1 VNVFYF
7 TTMNYQFTN
16 IEKYK
21 QFVCEKLHKYKKR
34 QRKIWNCYYDL
45 LKRFNESIVYRS
57 SHPTFEKQWYYY
69 CLWELKHQPS
79 IKTKY
84 NIFKE
89 KVEKKIHLYIN
100 ILLKIKYLSNLDL
113 DSMLYIVDYIH

>member
-1 VNVFYF
+1 
-7 TTMNYQFTN
+7 MNYQVTN

-21 QFVCEKLHKYKKR
+21 QLVYEKLHKYKNR
-34 QRKIWNCYYDL
+34 QRKIWNCYYEL
-45 LKRFNESIVYRS
+45 LKRLNESNVYRNN
-57 SHPTFEKQWYYY
+57 HQTFEKQWYYY
-69 CLWELKHQPS
+69 CLWELKYQPS

-89 KVEKKIHLYIN
+89 KVEKKIQLYIN

-113 DSMLYIVDYIH
+113 DCMLCIVDYIH